1 MATKKQFNV
10 MAVLYAAGGG
20 IAAGVV
26 TEVLERNVDSFKN
39 NPKMTPLAIAGIS
52 AAGLYFAPDE
62 YAPVFYGM
70 IGASAGDIG
79 AQLIQGNQE
88 AKMNTEVI
96 DFDMNDENLMLPELM
111 SENISTEEIQPPID
125 LDFTD
130 SWA

>member
-79 AQLIQGNQE
+79 AQLIQGNNQQ
-88 AKMNTEVI
+88 KMNTELI
-96 DFDMNDENLMLPELM
+96 DIDMEDENLMLPELM
-111 SENISTEEIQPPID
+111 SENIITDERQVPID
-125 LDFTD
+125 TDFTD
-130 SWA
+130 FFA

>member
-52 AAGLYFAPDE
+52 AAGLYFAPEE

>member
-26 TEVLERNVDSFKN
+26 TEVLESNVDSFKN

-52 AAGLYFAPDE
+52 AAGLYFAPEE

-79 AQLIQGNQE
+79 AQLIQGNQN
-88 AKMNTEVI
+88 KNMSTEVI
-96 DFDMNDENLMLPELM
+96 DFEMNDENVMLPELM
-111 SENISTEEIQPPID
+111 SENIITDEIQPPID
-125 LDFTD
+125 IDFTD

>member
-26 TEVLERNVDSFKN
+26 TEVLESNVDSFKN

-52 AAGLYFAPDE
+52 AAGLYFAPEE

-79 AQLIQGNQE
+79 AQLIQGNQN
-88 AKMNTEVI
+88 KNMSTEVI
-96 DFDMNDENLMLPELM
+96 DFEMNDENLMLPELM
-111 SENISTEEIQPPID
+111 SENIVTDEIQPPID
-125 LDFTD
+125 IDFTD

>member
-52 AAGLYFAPDE
+52 AAGLYFAPEE

-79 AQLIQGNQE
+79 AQLIQGNQN
-88 AKMNTEVI
+88 KNMSTEVI
-96 DFDMNDENLMLPELM
+96 DFEMNDENLMLPELM
-111 SENISTEEIQPPID
+111 SENIVTDEIQPPID
-125 LDFTD
+125 IDFTD